1 MHQQSSGNPKD
12 QPKPTLNS
20 RALRLEHITLIRLL
34 EVFANILIGIILL
47 LLMVQVVGRYVLHTL
62 PEWSSE
68 EATLLFLMWMAAV
81 GASLGSAN
89 NSHLVV
95 DSLVKVFPKALQR
108 VIEILVYIIVS
119 IFLVV
124 AFYVTA
130 KLAWIN
136 RATLTPRLQ
145 IPMSLVQASIPFAMA
160 VMLYYNV
167 KYFVLS
173 FRKESPHKER

>member
-1 MHQQSSGNPKD
+1 MQRQSSGGPD
-12 QPKPTLNS
+12 DLVKPELNS
-20 RALRLEHITLIRLL
+20 RGLRLEHITLIRLL
-34 EVFANILIGIILL
+34 EIFANILIGIILF

-62 PEWSSE
+62 PDWSSE

-95 DSLVKVFPKALQR
+95 DSLVKVFPKPMQR
-108 VIEILVYIIVS
+108 VIEIIVYVIVS

-130 KLAWIN
+130 QLAWIN

-145 IPMSLVQASIPFAMA
+145 IPMSLVQASIPFAMGI
-160 VMLYYNV
+160 MLYYNV
-167 KYFVLS
+167 KYFILS
-173 FRKESPHKER
+173 FRKESTGKER

>member
-1 MHQQSSGNPKD
+1 MQQQSPGSSKHPKSNMNRSG
-12 QPKPTLNS
+12 
-20 RALRLEHITLIRLL
+20 LRLEHITLLRLL
-34 EVFANILIGIILL
+34 EIFANILIWIILF
-47 LLMVQVVGRYVLHTL
+47 LLMVQVVGRYILNTL

-95 DSLVKVFPKALQR
+95 DSLVKVFPKKMQR
-108 VIEILVYIIVS
+108 VIEIIVYILVT

-130 KLAWIN
+130 QLAWLN

-145 IPMSLVQASIPFAMA
+145 IPMSLVQASIPFAMGI
-160 VMLYYNV
+160 MLYYNI

-173 FRKESPHKER
+173 FRKESPDKEL